1 MGDNIASYAD
11 NCSITLNGLYYG
23 YESDRKIKNLY
34 SSKVQEEWAFELSPS
49 FNPHISILIHEF
61 AHVIDSLI
69 ALSQSQAVIVDYNYY
84 VKEMRHKKEKSYAG
98 VNIYEYVAQ
107 NITEAITAKHKSE
120 KAKQLLKYA
129 ASLFHQNLQRG

>member
-1 MGDNIASYAD
+1 MGDNIAAYAD
-11 NCSITLNGLYYG
+11 NCSITLTGLYYG
-23 YESDRKIKNLY
+23 YESYRKIKNLY
-34 SSKVQEEWAFELSPS
+34 SSKVQEEWTFELSPS

-61 AHVIDSLI
+61 AHVIDSLL

-84 VKEMRHKKEKSYAG
+84 VKEMRHKKKKSYAG

-120 KAKQLLKYA
+120 KAKQLLMYVSA
-129 ASLFHQNLQRG
+129 LFHQKSQRD

>member
-1 MGDNIASYAD
+1 MGDNIAAYAD

-34 SSKVQEEWAFELSPS
+34 SSKVQKECTFELSTS

-61 AHVIDSLI
+61 AHVIDSML

-120 KAKQLLKYA
+120 KAKQLLNYVSA
-129 ASLFHQNLQRG
+129 LFHQNLQRG